1 MLIDSHC
8 HLNYKGLIEDQ
19 QNVLERAR
27 ASGIDLM
34 LNIATRESEWDAVL
48 DTAIRAPDVWATVGI
63 HPHEADEHPHIDT
76 AKLVARASTVGY
88 AGEGADA

>member
-19 QNVLERAR
+19 ENVLERAR
-27 ASGIDLM
+27 AAGIDLM

-48 DTAIRAPDVWATVGI
+48 DTAIRAPDA
-63 HPHEADEHPHIDT
+63 
-76 AKLVARASTVGY
+76 ASKTPISSIPPPPT
-88 AGEGADA
+88 